1 MRTEVVRRAAAD
13 QPADALGK
21 WRAGLP
27 ARRSGRA
34 RRSLTRQWLTGVLFA
49 TATALLSAALALI
62 PAAIDNALRNGW
74 GGAGQAVSSV
84 SAVSF
89 AVAGLAL
96 LSWAAWRWH
105 ERGVIL
111 SERGTAYLIEERAT
125 AWWHEEKATV
135 LAAIGSGFASVLRVP
150 GPTALDE
157 NWRWQADA
165 VGAPQWDARTDQLVH
180 SFRAVHYNDD
190 QITRNALFTWAPWPV
205 AMAFGARATARS
217 RGLVL
222 NVRQRPS
229 YTAGVDRHEL
239 RLTDV
244 AHDFLR
250 GRELPP
256 LSQAAPRHAIAS
268 LSGTLSV
275 TIEPL
280 VAANATLPVRPSGH
294 GGRRTGDSQAP
305 RLLVLVIRVV
315 VGPIGPIGLDLS
327 KAPPVTL
334 RAPSSLVGPVLQAG
348 QHSVPV
354 AEWRL
359 DCEVRPRQQVPWAA
373 FPCVADSIADWV
385 VEQSRQHEA
394 DVVVLAA
401 RMPQELAVGL
411 GVHLGQRPYIWPWR
425 MYAAFRGQGDLVV
438 PDLRLGA
445 ESVPVERPP
454 GR

>member
-1 MRTEVVRRAAAD
+1 M
-13 QPADALGK
+13 K
-21 WRAGLP
+21 WRAGLR
-27 ARRSGRA
+27 AWRSGRA

-74 GGAGQAVSSV
+74 GGAGQAVSS
-84 SAVSF
+84 ACALSF
-89 AVAGLAL
+89 AAAGLAL
-96 LSWAAWRWH
+96 LGWAAWRWH

-111 SERGTAYLIEERAT
+111 SERGTAYLVEEHAT

-135 LAAIGSGFASVLRVP
+135 LAAIG
-150 GPTALDE
+150 
-157 NWRWQADA
+157 WRSA
-165 VGAPQWDARTDQLVH
+165 
-180 SFRAVHYNDD
+180 
-190 QITRNALFTWAPWPV
+190 
-205 AMAFGARATARS
+205 ARATARS
-217 RGLVL
+217 RGLLL

-229 YTAGVDRHEL
+229 YTAGPDRHEL

-244 AHDFLR
+244 AHDFVR

-256 LSQAAPRHAIAS
+256 LSQTAPWHAVAS

-280 VAANATLPVRPSGH
+280 VADNATLPVRPSGH
-294 GGRRTGDSQAP
+294 GSRRAGPGPAP
-305 RLLVLVIRVV
+305 RLLILVIRVV
-315 VGPIGPIGLDLS
+315 VGPIGPIGLDLG
-327 KAPPVTL
+327 KTPPITL
-334 RAPSSLVGPVLQAG
+334 RAPSSLVGPVLPAG
-348 QHSVPV
+348 QQSVPV

-359 DCEVRPRQQVPWAA
+359 DCDVRPRQQVPWAA
-373 FPCVADSIADWV
+373 FPNVADAVAEWV
-385 VEQSRQHEA
+385 VEQSRQHEP

-425 MYAAFRGQGDLVV
+425 MYPAFRGQGDLVV

-445 ESVPVERPP
+445 ESVPVQRP
-454 GR
+454 

>member
-1 MRTEVVRRAAAD
+1 M
-13 QPADALGK
+13 
-21 WRAGLP
+21 
-27 ARRSGRA
+27 
-34 RRSLTRQWLTGVLFA
+34 QWLTGVLFA
-49 TATALLSAALALI
+49 TATALLSAALALT

-74 GGAGQAVSSV
+74 GGAGQAVSSA
-84 SAVSF
+84 SAVFF
-89 AVAGLAL
+89 AVAGLASL
-96 LSWAAWRWH
+96 GWAAWRWH
-105 ERGVIL
+105 ERGVVL
-111 SERGTAYLIEERAT
+111 SERGTAYLVEEHAT

-157 NWRWQADA
+157 SWRWQADA

-180 SFRAVHYNDD
+180 SFWAVHYNDD

-250 GRELPP
+250 GRDLPP
-256 LSQAAPRHAIAS
+256 LSQLAPRHAIAA
-268 LSGTLSV
+268 LSGTLGV

-280 VAANATLPVRPSGH
+280 VASNATLPVQPSSQAHPRREGNA
-294 GGRRTGDSQAP
+294 GGSTAP
-305 RLLVLVIRVV
+305 RLLVLVVRVV
-315 VGPIGPIGLDLS
+315 VGPIGPIGVDLS
-327 KAPPVTL
+327 KIPSVTL
-334 RAPSSLVGPVLQAG
+334 RAPANLVGPVLPG
-348 QHSVPV
+348 GTHSVPV

-359 DCEVRPRQQVPWAA
+359 DCDVRPRQQLPWAA

-385 VEQSRQHEA
+385 VQQSRRHRA

-401 RMPQELAVGL
+401 RLPQELAVAL
-411 GVHLGQRPYIWPWR
+411 GVHLGQRPHIWPWQ
-425 MYAAFRGQGDLVV
+425 MYPAFFDQGELVV
-438 PDLRLGA
+438 PELRLGA
-445 ESVPVERPP
+445 ESVPAQRP
-454 GR
+454 